1 MLGACL
7 TLSCFDPLLYR
18 AAAVNSYHHILKTR
32 NPAVKGD
39 SLYSVEWRFLRSL
52 LRDPTV
58 RTLDPHEADLFF
70 VPLFTYYTITGNT
83 GTPRSDVD
91 VATQHLNTTM
101 PFFWQRHGGA
111 DHIFFATGD
120 KGFCGMDSVGPS
132 QSPIYISHFG
142 LMAGFRDGM
151 SAFDKFPNKF
161 GRQRT
166 LEQQLRK
173 NGWCFAPHK
182 DIVVPAYVATGTPR
196 RAPRGCLTLPRPEQ
210 MHNCTP
216 VGIDSQMDR
225 TEKSVRAVYGK
236 GQTRNS
242 RNILRYSLCISGRI
256 LIDNTSGMYPM

>member
-120 KGFCGMDSVGPS
+120 KGFCGMDSMGRSQSPS

-142 LMAGFRDGM
+142 LMSGLHGGM
-151 SAFDKFPNKF
+151 SAFDKFPDKF
-161 GRQRT
+161 EKPARI
-166 LEQQLRK
+166 LERQLRK
-173 NGWCFAPHK
+173 NAWCFAPHK
-182 DIVVPAYVATGTPR
+182 DIVVPGYVAAGPPR
-196 RAPRGCLTLPRPEQ
+196 TTPRGCPTLPRPEQ

-216 VGIDSQMDR
+216 IGIDERREWRDLLVHAGGIWGCGNHGPQACR
-225 TEKSVRAVYGK
+225 
-236 GQTRNS
+236 
-242 RNILRYSLCISGRI
+242 SLA
-256 LIDNTSGMYPM
+256 